1 MFLGEKSDASM
12 EAGKMQ
18 DKPVLS
24 YSTKQETAQKMIGL
38 ATSKDRGGGLK
49 GLPLAKA
56 RTLWTLE

>member
-18 DKPVLS
+18 DKPVIS

-38 ATSKDRGGGLK
+38 HQKIEEVA
-49 GLPLAKA
+49 
-56 RTLWTLE
+56 